1 MFKVPFLYL
10 TKLVEAFFR
19 MPFMRH
25 LAGKFPR
32 LFSFIKNRFKPGV
45 FFGLP
50 FTVIL
55 LLIGVN
61 LVMLSE
67 LAEHTV
73 NSETFKEVD
82 MQVTAWFF
90 DFRTPF
96 LNKAF
101 YYFTQIGTVYGVTA
115 GTIIAGLILL
125 WQKRGFHLLAL
136 LISVL
141 GSSLSMYYSKIYFHR
156 ERPLNVAYY
165 TPENSFS
172 FPSGHATS
180 AMALAGLLC
189 YFFLIEIE
197 NKKLR
202 LALFLLGVSYILLIG
217 LSRIYLGVHFLTD
230 VTAGYL
236 LGLIWVIVAIG
247 IMEYSAISKVKHKME

>member
-1 MFKVPFLYL
+1 
-10 TKLVEAFFR
+10 
-19 MPFMRH
+19 MRY
-25 LAGKFPR
+25 LAGKFSR
-32 LFSFIKNRFKPGV
+32 LFAFIRNRFKPGI

-50 FTVIL
+50 FTVL
-55 LLIGVN
+55 CLLICVN
-61 LVMLSE
+61 LFMLSE
-67 LAEHTV
+67 LAEHAV
-73 NSETFKEVD
+73 NSAKVKLLD
-82 MQVTAWFF
+82 MEVTAWFF
-90 DFRTPF
+90 NLRTPF

-101 YYFTQIGTVYGVTA
+101 YYLTQVGTVYGVIA
-115 GTIIAGLILL
+115 GTVITGLILL

-197 NKKLR
+197 DKRLR
-202 LALFLLGVSYILLIG
+202 TGLFLLGLSYILLIG

-230 VTAGYL
+230 VAAGYL
-236 LGLIWVIVAIG
+236 LGLLWVIVAIG
-247 IMEYSAISKVKHKME
+247 FMEYSAISKAKHKME

>member
-10 TKLVEAFFR
+10 TKVVEAVFKK
-19 MPFMRH
+19 PFMRH

-32 LFSFIKNRFKPGV
+32 LFSFLRNRFKPGV

-50 FTVIL
+50 FTVLVII
-55 LLIGVN
+55 IGVN
-61 LVMLSE
+61 LTMLSE

-73 NSETFKEVD
+73 NSEQVKLLDTE
-82 MQVTAWFF
+82 VTAWFF
-90 DFRTPF
+90 NLRTPF

-101 YYFTQIGTVYGVTA
+101 FYFTQIGTVYGVTA
-115 GTIIAGLILL
+115 VTVLAGLVLL
-125 WQKRGFHLLAL
+125 WQRRGFHILAL

-156 ERPLNVAYY
+156 DRPLNVAYY

-180 AMALAGLLC
+180 AMALVGLLC
-189 YFFLIEIE
+189 YFFLIEVE
-197 NKKLR
+197 NKKMR
-202 LALFLLGVSYILLIG
+202 IALFLLGLSYILLIG

-230 VTAGYL
+230 VAAGYL
-236 LGLIWVIVAIG
+236 LGLLWVIVAIG
-247 IMEYSAISKVKHKME
+247 LMEYSAISKVKHKME

>member
-1 MFKVPFLYL
+1 
-10 TKLVEAFFR
+10 
-19 MPFMRH
+19 MRH

-32 LFSFIKNRFKPGV
+32 LFSFLKKRFKPGV
-45 FFGLP
+45 FSGLP
-50 FTVIL
+50 LTV
-55 LLIGVN
+55 LLILICVN
-61 LVMLSE
+61 LIMLSE
-67 LAEHTV
+67 IAEHAV
-73 NSETFKEVD
+73 NSEKVKLLDIE
-82 MQVTAWFF
+82 VTAWFF
-90 DFRTPF
+90 NLRTPF

-115 GTIIAGLILL
+115 GTVLVGLVLL
-125 WQKRGFHLLAL
+125 WQRRGFHLLAL

-165 TPENSFS
+165 IPENSFS

-180 AMALAGLLC
+180 AMALAGLIC

-202 LALFLLGVSYILLIG
+202 LGLFFLGVSYILLIG

-230 VTAGYL
+230 VAAGYL
-236 LGLIWVIVAIG
+236 LGLLWVIVAIG
-247 IMEYSAISKVKHKME
+247 LMEYSAISKEKQKIE